1 MTDSALDEFLG
12 AVKPKRDAKI
22 SPPPD
27 PAHVAAIPG
36 PASAPLAADQAHKRL
51 TLDLLVEDWKA
62 LKLAAIAGETTLENE
77 LLALV
82 RLFREDAAV
91 QARVSE
97 LVAGRGKARIDG
109 WKLSR

>member
-12 AVKPKRDAKI
+12 AVKPKRDTKI
-22 SPPPD
+22 SPPSG
-27 PAHVAAIPG
+27 PAEAGSVPG
-36 PASAPLAADQAHKRL
+36 PASAPPPTDQAHKRL

-62 LKLAAIAGETTLENE
+62 LKLAALAGETTLENE

-97 LVAGRGKARIDG
+97 LVAGHGKARIDG